1 MKTIKM
7 SCSHALIKYLT
18 AQKILINGTSAH
30 NSFGVYGASNYSIFK
45 NKPLSLDKHN
55 EYKGVIKDK
64 KWAPLGILNEK
75 DLKLEYECNDFFW
88 QKKKKV
94 DFISLLR
101 QGLWLYYKDH
111 FNCLNKKKFSKE
123 WCTYSMVLKN
133 IENYRSKK
141 LFYFLIHPMHYGFRF
156 SKSSNPS
163 KKFNIL
169 HYLTGFKKERVTNK
183 EQNIIKK
190 IFWKPNEFGN
200 NERSLKK
207 IKNYPKKVLFV
218 YQDDFFIGSNQTLCD
233 SKLSSLLT
241 FLLMQEGK
249 TSVGAFSIN
258 IKNLKH
264 LIENYFE
271 PSAIFFELHKDSIV
285 SNFSNEYLSKI
296 KFKNIIN
303 LNKKKIID
311 SKVYNERINK
321 IINFNHKFDKY
332 PNDYERHLFLCYEVI
347 KVLKLQL

>member
-1 MKTIKM
+1 MLYIK
-7 SCSHALIKYLT
+7 SFRNTKS
-18 AQKILINGTSAH
+18 INSISQLLH
-30 NSFGVYGASNYSIFK
+30 FFKNLYKSIFAYINFYHQIK
-45 NKPLSLDKHN
+45 SQNK
-55 EYKGVIKDK
+55 G
-64 KWAPLGILNEK
+64 
-75 DLKLEYECNDFFW
+75 LE
-88 QKKKKV
+88 
-94 DFISLLR
+94 S
-101 QGLWLYYKDH
+101 
-111 FNCLNKKKFSKE
+111 NKRH
-123 WCTYSMVLKN
+123 V
-133 IENYRSKK
+133 
-141 LFYFLIHPMHYGFRF
+141 
-156 SKSSNPS
+156 

-271 PSAIFFELHKDSIV
+271 PSAIFFELHNDSIV